1 MKRRVTVRVTWA
13 AMVAFGLVLITPVTA
28 RTEENVNT
36 DTFKALDLFGEVF
49 DRVRQDYVTPV
60 PDKKLVES
68 AIRGMLTSLDP
79 HSSYMDAKE
88 YSDMQVQTEGQFGGL
103 GIEVTQEKG
112 LIKIVTPIDDT
123 PGSRA
128 GLKPGD
134 LIVALDGKIV
144 TSMTLEDA
152 VNHMRGA
159 PDTQVK
165 LTIRR
170 GNLAPFDVTL
180 TRAII
185 HIASVKGMVMR
196 GSIGYLRIASFSAA
210 TTTELQKAFA
220 TVKKK
225 AGKITGVVLDLRN
238 NPGGLLD
245 QAVGVSDSFLE
256 HGEIVSTRGRSPNMV
271 QRWDAHGG
279 DITGGVPIV
288 ILINGGTASAAEI
301 VSGALQ
307 DNHRA
312 LILGTRSF
320 GKGSVQTIMPL
331 SGDNGAI
338 RLTTARYYT
347 PSGKSIQDEGISPD
361 IVVEPAKVET
371 IAETGQL
378 READLKGALKN
389 TGPDSGAATPAEAPA
404 SAADAADDATG
415 GKDGAEKDMAAAE
428 EKDYQLTRA
437 LDLVKGAAFFAA
449 QSAN

>member
-13 AMVAFGLVLITPVTA
+13 AMVAFGLVLMTPVTA

-60 PDKKLVES
+60 TDKKLVES

-134 LIVALDGKIV
+134 YIVALDGKIV

-170 GNLAPFDVTL
+170 GSLPPFDVTL

-185 HIASVKGMVMR
+185 HIASVKAMVMR
-196 GSIGYLRIASFSAA
+196 DSIAYVRIASFSAA
-210 TTTELQKAFA
+210 TTTELQKAVA
-220 TVKKK
+220 DVKKK
-225 AGKITGVVLDLRN
+225 AHKITGVVLDLRN

-245 QAVGVSDSFLE
+245 QAVGVSDAFLE

-271 QRWDAHGG
+271 QRWDARGG

-371 IAETGQL
+371 IAETGL
-378 READLKGALKN
+378 IREADLKGALKN
-389 TGPDSGAATPAEAPA
+389 TGPDSGAAAPAEPPA
-404 SAADAADDATG
+404 STADAADDAAAGKAG
-415 GKDGAEKDMAAAE
+415 GDKDMVAAE
-428 EKDYQLTRA
+428 AKDYQLTRA

-449 QSAN
+449 QNAN

>member
-1 MKRRVTVRVTWA
+1 
-13 AMVAFGLVLITPVTA
+13 
-28 RTEENVNT
+28 
-36 DTFKALDLFGEVF
+36 
-49 DRVRQDYVTPV
+49 
-60 PDKKLVES
+60 
-68 AIRGMLTSLDP
+68 
-79 HSSYMDAKE
+79 
-88 YSDMQVQTEGQFGGL
+88 
-103 GIEVTQEKG
+103 
-112 LIKIVTPIDDT
+112 
-123 PGSRA
+123 
-128 GLKPGD
+128 
-134 LIVALDGKIV
+134 
-144 TSMTLEDA
+144 
-152 VNHMRGA
+152 
-159 PDTQVK
+159 
-165 LTIRR
+165 
-170 GNLAPFDVTL
+170 
-180 TRAII
+180 
-185 HIASVKGMVMR
+185 
-196 GSIGYLRIASFSAA
+196 
-210 TTTELQKAFA
+210 
-220 TVKKK
+220 
-225 AGKITGVVLDLRN
+225 
-238 NPGGLLD
+238 
-245 QAVGVSDSFLE
+245 
-256 HGEIVSTRGRSPNMV
+256 MV

-347 PSGKSIQDEGISPD
+347 PSGKSIQDDGISPD

-389 TGPDSGAATPAEAPA
+389 TGPDSGAAPPAEAPA